1 MAYITV
7 VRTGED
13 IDVDF
18 GVYGDG
24 DHNPTEARYFNT
36 DIIKIEKF
44 SNHVAISMRSERIWY
59 MVWEATGNY
68 MIIDSIDGVAPTSNA
83 DLFTKLKGLR

>member
-1 MAYITV
+1 MAFITV
-7 VRTGED
+7 VKTGED
-13 IDVDF
+13 IDVNF

-24 DHNPTEARYFNT
+24 DKAPTEARYFNT

-44 SNHVAISMRSERIWY
+44 SDYVAVSIRYERIWY
-59 MVWEATGNY
+59 MVWTATGNY
-68 MIIDSIDGVAPTSNA
+68 MIIDSIDGVAPISNA